1 MTTFQCIGNHDFDK
15 RYQDLHNMTLGT
27 PVYGEQ
33 YYHRFGP
40 VNYSYNIGKVH
51 VVTLKN
57 INYVGHKKYIE
68 AITDAD

>member
-33 YYHRFGP
+33 YYHRFSDLSIIP
-40 VNYSYNIGKVH
+40 
-51 VVTLKN
+51 T
-57 INYVGHKKYIE
+57 
-68 AITDAD
+68 T